1 MPGLTRTS
9 CIQTGRTTRR
19 ALAAAVSLAVA
30 CAAFGPAALAQ
41 ADWPKH
47 PIKIVVGFPPGGGND
62 ILARAYGIK
71 LQESLKQP
79 VVIENKPGA
88 AGFIAAEQVARAA
101 PDGYTLL
108 LGPSGTLTFAP
119 AVYSKLPY
127 HPQNS
132 FEPIAV
138 LGRFPLVV
146 AVNADL
152 GVKTVAELVAWA
164 KANKDKA
171 NYGSTSPA
179 FQLPTELFKQR
190 TGIEAVHIPFKGSHE
205 KMAAVASGQ
214 IAFAF
219 VDPGPTT
226 AHVRSGRAR
235 VIATTGAKRT
245 AEFPDTPTMAEA
257 GVAGIDV
264 QIFGGLLAPKGT
276 PRAIVERLEKE
287 VDAAARSHEVVD
299 RLKGLGIPVSDIRS
313 AGFAKLIAEEIPL
326 WTAVA
331 KAANVKLD

>member
-1 MPGLTRTS
+1 MGSVRAASVLIMALWLALVPGVQA
-9 CIQTGRTTRR
+9 QT
-19 ALAAAVSLAVA
+19 
-30 CAAFGPAALAQ
+30 
-41 ADWPKH
+41 DWPRQ
-47 PIKIVVGFPPGGGND
+47 PIKIVIGFPPGGGND
-62 ILARAYGIK
+62 ILARAYGHK

-79 VVIENKPGA
+79 IVIENKPGA

-108 LGPSGTLTFAP
+108 VGPSGTLSFAP

-138 LGRFPLVV
+138 LGRFPLVI

-152 GVKTVAELVAWA
+152 GIKTVTELVAWA
-164 KANKDKA
+164 KANKGKA

-179 FQLPTELFKQR
+179 FQLPTELFKQK

-214 IAFAF
+214 ITFAF

-226 AHVRSGRAR
+226 AHVKSGRAR
-235 VIATTGAKRT
+235 IVATTGSRRT
-245 AEFPDTPTMAEA
+245 AEFPDVPTLDEA

-264 QIFGGLLAPKGT
+264 EIYGGLLAPKGT
-276 PRAIVERLEKE
+276 PRAIIERLERE
-287 VDAAARSHEVVD
+287 VDAASKAPDLVE
-299 RLKGLGIPVSDIRS
+299 RLRGLNIPVSNIRA
-313 AGFAKLIAEEIPL
+313 AGFAKLISEEIPL

>member
-1 MPGLTRTS
+1 MGSFASYRS
-9 CIQTGRTTRR
+9 
-19 ALAAAVSLAVA
+19 AAA
-30 CAAFGPAALAQ
+30 AALAVLAALSAPAAWAQ
-41 ADWPKH
+41 GDPAAGWPKQ
-47 PIKIVVGFPPGGGND
+47 PVKIVVGFPPGGGND
-62 ILARAYGIK
+62 ILARVYGQAIS
-71 LQESLKQP
+71 EAIKQP

-132 FEPIAV
+132 FEPIAI

-152 GVKTVAELVAWA
+152 GVKSVAELVAWA
-164 KANKDKA
+164 KANPTKA

-179 FQLPTELFKQR
+179 FQLPTELFKSKV
-190 TGIEAVHIPFKGSHE
+190 GIEAVHIPFKGSAE
-205 KMAAVASGQ
+205 KMTAVANGQ

-226 AHVRSGRAR
+226 AHVKSGRAR

-245 AEFPDTPTMAEA
+245 AEFPEVPTLAES
-257 GVAGIDV
+257 GIAGIDV

-276 PRAIVERLEKE
+276 PAAIVKRLEAE
-287 VDAAARSHEVVD
+287 VDAAARSPQVVE
-299 RLKGLGIPVSDIRS
+299 RLRGLGIPVSDVRS
-313 AGFAKLIAEEIPL
+313 AGFARLIAEEIPL
-326 WTAVA
+326 WTSVA
-331 KAANVKLD
+331 QAAKIKLD